1 MDFIVEILAEL
12 IITPVV
18 ELYALAM
25 MRIFGRE
32 IRKDKIK
39 IIVVFECLILLILFI
54 IGGIMLFD
62 TNGESIHGTML
73 LCVTSGLSLIQILIG
88 CIIKKTN
95 MDRNN
100 RDA

>member
-18 ELYALAM
+18 ELYTSAM
-25 MRIFGRE
+25 MRIFGRK

-39 IIVVFECLILLILFI
+39 VIVVFECLIMLILFI
-54 IGGIMLFD
+54 IGGIMLLD
-62 TNGESIHGTML
+62 TNGESISGKIL
-73 LCVTSGLSLIQILIG
+73 LCITSGISLIQILVG

-95 MDRNN
+95 KDRNT
-100 RDA
+100 RGA